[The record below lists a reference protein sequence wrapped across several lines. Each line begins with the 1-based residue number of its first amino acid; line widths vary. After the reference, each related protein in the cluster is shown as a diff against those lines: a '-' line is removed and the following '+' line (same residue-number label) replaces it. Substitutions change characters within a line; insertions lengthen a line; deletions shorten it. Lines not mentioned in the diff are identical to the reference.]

1 MIYSFFLFFFIQI
14 ICDLILM
21 IGRKLPCPLRNS
33 HGAWAISV
41 CKNNEIKNTK
51 AGKSVVTLAICLSSP
66 PNDLA
71 ISQDM
76 ARELL
81 QVIGSEG
88 DAPEEVSQIYPT
100 INHQTCSVISSCIL
114 HIVES
119 VVVDM
124 DWAIKKL
131 KTFSLVSQKGI
142 HLNQNSEESPELAFE
157 ENLYSRAEAVVKV
170 LSSFVSM
177 SLNGI
182 CSYYS

>member
-1 MIYSFFLFFFIQI
+1 
-14 ICDLILM
+14 M
-21 IGRKLPCPLRNS
+21 IGGKLPCQLRNS
-33 HGAWAISV
+33 HGAWAISI
-41 CKNNEIKNTK
+41 CKNNEIRNTK
-51 AGKSVVTLAICLSSP
+51 IGKSVVTIAICLSSP

-71 ISQDM
+71 VSKDM

-88 DAPEEVSQIYPT
+88 DTPKEVSERYPL
-100 INHQTCSVISSCIL
+100 INHQTSSAISSCVL
-114 HIVES
+114 HIVEA

-131 KTFSLVSQKGI
+131 KTFSLVTQKGI

-157 ENLYSRAEAVVKV
+157 ENLYARAEAVVKV

-182 CSYYS
+182 CSYYK